1 MKALGA
7 RGNPTPIPHRRGRAA
22 RIDLPIAY
30 QKEWSCSWVGSA
42 QRNETLLEL
51 AKLEFD
57 LRIPAKRYQRKSS
70 PDLGPAH
77 QDFVH

>member
-1 MKALGA
+1 MHLTMRAMREL
-7 RGNPTPIPHRRGRAA
+7 HRRTVAG
-22 RIDLPIAY
+22 
-30 QKEWSCSWVGSA
+30 
-42 QRNETLLEL
+42 LLEL

-57 LRIPAKRYQRKSS
+57 LRVLAKRYQRKSS